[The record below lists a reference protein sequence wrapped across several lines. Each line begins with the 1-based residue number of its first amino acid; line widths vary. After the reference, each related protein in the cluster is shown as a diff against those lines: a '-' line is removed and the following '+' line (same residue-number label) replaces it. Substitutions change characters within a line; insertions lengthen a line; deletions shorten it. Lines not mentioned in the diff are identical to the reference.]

1 MDQKAQFEA
10 ALAEFRAGNPQVAA
24 ELCERSLETFPGD
37 ANFLCLSARANLVLK
52 HFDEAKKQ
60 AEQAITLFP
69 DFALAHETIGD
80 VFLVGGEGA
89 RAQAAYET
97 AMRLDPARPGID
109 AKIERAETLERS
121 IDQRRKRIAMRR
133 VYDAEIRKAQ
143 ELERNG
149 EAEAAEKIYRDV
161 LTKDPEHVEAARL
174 LAGIAMLHKRYR
186 DAEIFLK
193 KAVEIAP
200 DYARAWVDL
209 VTAQRE
215 LHRFDD
221 ALLSARQLL
230 RITPEASEAYVVLAG
245 VEAAAGNHDEAIQAY
260 RKALDIKP
268 DRIGAMTGLAHN
280 LKTVGAT
287 AEAVA
292 TYRRVIEARPDHA
305 EAFWSLANLKTFRFD
320 DAEVE
325 AMETLLRDG
334 GLPDESRAQLHN
346 ALGLEFEG
354 RKDYD
359 RAFGHFARCNEARRP
374 LETYDPV
381 DTESTCSRL
390 VEMFTPA
397 FIEQNRG
404 VEDQAVTPILIV
416 GLPRSG
422 STLIEQILASHS
434 MVDGTHELGDLSRAV
449 QSVRRMSKR
458 RARFPEALAGSTI
471 DEWREIGRKYLETT
485 EVFRAGAPY
494 FIDKNPNNFVYT
506 GILKLALPNAK
517 VIDARRHPLDSCLG
531 SFKQLFASGQP
542 FTYDVTE
549 LGEYYLQYQR
559 LMDHWHAVLP
569 GFVLD
574 VQYENVV
581 ADLETEVRRILDFCG
596 LPFEEA
602 CLRFHETERAVKTAS
617 SEQVR
622 RPIYASSVNL
632 WRNYEDHL
640 GELVHILEPLLSGL
654 PDTDRPAALQGT
666 PVTSS

>member
-245 VEAAAGNHDEAIQAY
+245 VEAAAGNHDEAIHAY

-346 ALGLEFEG
+346 ALGLEFE
-354 RKDYD
+354 
-359 RAFGHFARCNEARRP
+359 
-374 LETYDPV
+374 
-381 DTESTCSRL
+381 
-390 VEMFTPA
+390 
-397 FIEQNRG
+397 
-404 VEDQAVTPILIV
+404 
-416 GLPRSG
+416 
-422 STLIEQILASHS
+422 
-434 MVDGTHELGDLSRAV
+434 
-449 QSVRRMSKR
+449 
-458 RARFPEALAGSTI
+458 
-471 DEWREIGRKYLETT
+471 
-485 EVFRAGAPY
+485 
-494 FIDKNPNNFVYT
+494 
-506 GILKLALPNAK
+506 
-517 VIDARRHPLDSCLG
+517 
-531 SFKQLFASGQP
+531 
-542 FTYDVTE
+542 
-549 LGEYYLQYQR
+549 
-559 LMDHWHAVLP
+559 
-569 GFVLD
+569 
-574 VQYENVV
+574 
-581 ADLETEVRRILDFCG
+581 
-596 LPFEEA
+596 
-602 CLRFHETERAVKTAS
+602 
-617 SEQVR
+617 
-622 RPIYASSVNL
+622 
-632 WRNYEDHL
+632 
-640 GELVHILEPLLSGL
+640 
-654 PDTDRPAALQGT
+654 
-666 PVTSS
+666 